1 MYHKD
6 VLDNGVAIVS
16 EEVPGVHSVAVGF
29 WVRTGSRLEEPEE
42 AGISHLIEHLL
53 FKGTAKRNAKQI
65 AEAIEEVGGQLNAF
79 TSKEYTCYYVRVLA
93 EYLPLAVDVLS
104 DMLFNSLF
112 REEDLAQEKKV
123 VAEEINMYEDTPDDI
138 IHDYFSQTIWDG
150 HPLGRP
156 IIGTMESLSR
166 INRERLL
173 SFYKRHYSPSNLV
186 VALAGKFQYREAVD
200 LIGSALAS
208 LPVGKVENQI
218 APPQSRPA
226 IKCFYRDL
234 EQVQICMGVP
244 GVSLYDENVYRLQI
258 INNILGGGASSRLFQ
273 RVREER
279 ALVYAIYSYYL
290 SFLDSGL
297 FTIYAG
303 TNPANCQEV
312 LDLSWGEIKAIT
324 DDGISEKELNRA
336 KTQVKGSLLLAQE
349 SVLHRMHRQGKS
361 ELVYHRFITTEEI
374 LEKINALTETDVQ
387 SFAREFF
394 DPEQITITVLGPLT
408 SDKIAHPF
416 AVSQT

>member
-1 MYHKD
+1 
-6 VLDNGVAIVS
+6 
-16 EEVPGVHSVAVGF
+16 
-29 WVRTGSRLEEPEE
+29 
-42 AGISHLIEHLL
+42 
-53 FKGTAKRNAKQI
+53 
-65 AEAIEEVGGQLNAF
+65 
-79 TSKEYTCYYVRVLA
+79 
-93 EYLPLAVDVLS
+93 
-104 DMLFNSLF
+104 
-112 REEDLAQEKKV
+112 
-123 VAEEINMYEDTPDDI
+123 
-138 IHDYFSQTIWDG
+138 
-150 HPLGRP
+150 
-156 IIGTMESLSR
+156 
-166 INRERLL
+166 
-173 SFYKRHYSPSNLV
+173 
-186 VALAGKFQYREAVD
+186 
-200 LIGSALAS
+200 
-208 LPVGKVENQI
+208 
-218 APPQSRPA
+218 
-226 IKCFYRDL
+226 
-234 EQVQICMGVP
+234 MGVP